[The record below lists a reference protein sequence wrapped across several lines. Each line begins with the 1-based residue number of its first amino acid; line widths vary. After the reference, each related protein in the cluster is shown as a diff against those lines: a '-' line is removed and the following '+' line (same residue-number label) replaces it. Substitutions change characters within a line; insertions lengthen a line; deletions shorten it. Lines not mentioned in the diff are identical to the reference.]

1 MEKEIKQIELRSE
14 KVRNIIGQ
22 IPPVLLRYGITIIG
36 VSLLMLI
43 GISAFIP
50 YQSTV
55 DIRITVRQDTSGI
68 LHYTAHIPRSAMNKH
83 TQFLEVVAETAS
95 DIALPV
101 HYRIVNISDTV
112 TLSEQKAW
120 YMATLSPKENIPR
133 VIHLENTV
141 IVPARILLKKKS
153 LLTWLLERIFKFYL

>member
-22 IPPVLLRYGITIIG
+22 VPPVLLRYGITIIG

-55 DIRITVRQDTSGI
+55 DIRITVKQDTSGV
-68 LHYTAHIPRSAMNKH
+68 LHYTAHIPQSAMDKH
-83 TQFLEVVAETAS
+83 TQFLEIVAETAS

-101 HYRIVNISDTV
+101 RYRIVNISDTV
-112 TLSEQKAW
+112 TLSEQEAW
-120 YMATLSPKENIPR
+120 HTAAISPKGNISR
-133 VIHLENTV
+133 SIHLENTV
-141 IVPARILLKKKS
+141 TVPATILLKKKS
-153 LLTWLLERIFKFYL
+153 ILTWVLGRVFFIS